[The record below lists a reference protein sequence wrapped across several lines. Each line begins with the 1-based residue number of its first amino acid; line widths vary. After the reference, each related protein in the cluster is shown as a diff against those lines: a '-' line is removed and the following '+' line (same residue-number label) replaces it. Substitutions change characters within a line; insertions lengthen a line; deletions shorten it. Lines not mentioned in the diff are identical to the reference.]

1 MGVQVRPLF
10 PVFIKPQKIKTMEE
24 LKEKLA
30 GLGIAE
36 EQIDSVIETV
46 FGFIKDKLPDGME
59 GIADSLMNGETPD
72 MGDLGGGLM
81 DKAKGLFGG

>member
-1 MGVQVRPLF
+1 
-10 PVFIKPQKIKTMEE
+10 MEE

-30 GLGIAE
+30 ALGIE
-36 EQIDSVIETV
+36 EEKIESIIETV
-46 FGFIKDKLPDGME
+46 FGFVKDKLPDGME

-72 MGDLGGGLM
+72 LSSLGGGLM

>member
-10 PVFIKPQKIKTMEE
+10 PVLPPKKQQRIIMDE

-30 GLGIAE
+30 ALGIE
-36 EQIDSVIETV
+36 SDKIDGVIETV
-46 FGFIKDKLPDGME
+46 LGFVKDKLPDGVSGMLDGVISGDE
-59 GIADSLMNGETPD
+59 DGDSL
-72 MGDLGGGLM
+72 L